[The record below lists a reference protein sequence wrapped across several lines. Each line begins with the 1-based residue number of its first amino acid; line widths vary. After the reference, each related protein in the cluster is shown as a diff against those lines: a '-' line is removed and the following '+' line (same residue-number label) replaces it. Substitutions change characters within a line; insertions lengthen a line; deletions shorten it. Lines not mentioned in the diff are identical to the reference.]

1 MVGTMNDQRGSNA
14 SILTKPASKYTN
26 WIRRLPS
33 YGAAAAIAGGH
44 PWSPFEPWLSPFL
57 PHITTVVLMLLIG
70 HLACQHWRVSMVLG
84 VASVVGVWAWINAH
98 QFQKSTVTPPSNGR
112 VISAGF
118 ANLGISAAPPLGSSD
133 ALQDWARENPFDLF
147 GVVECST
154 SQVEHIRSW
163 QKWHTVH
170 AEPEDDS
177 ADGIALFSMHPIR
190 SVKIARTPNARLD
203 HLTAV
208 VNAPGGTFQVEL
220 THPCPPVPG
229 WLHQRQ
235 AELDQLSTASAS
247 SDWPVLV
254 LGDLNETPFGSSWRE
269 LLTTSGLSAV
279 GPLSMPTWPS
289 QLKGIPV
296 PQWLGIRI
304 DHMLV
309 GSEWEAGPLKIGPKI
324 NSDHRPIRAKI
335 WLRHPGEA

>member
-1 MVGTMNDQRGSNA
+1 MIDQRGA
-14 SILTKPASKYTN
+14 SASTLPEQPSKSKRR
-26 WIRRLPS
+26 IRTMLACAS
-33 YGAAAAIAGGH
+33 TTAVAGSH
-44 PWSPFEPWLSPFL
+44 SWSPFEPWLSPFL
-57 PHITTVVLMLLIG
+57 PHATTLVLLVLIG
-70 HLACQHWRVSMVLG
+70 HLLGRNWWGSGVLA
-84 VASVVGVWAWINAH
+84 VAGFVGVWSWTDAL
-98 QFQKSTVTPPSNGR
+98 QFQKSTVPPPSDAT

-118 ANLGISAAPPLGSSD
+118 ANLGISKAPPLGTSN

-170 AEPEDDS
+170 AEPEDHS

-190 SVKIARTPNARLD
+190 SVKITRTPNSRLD
-203 HLTAV
+203 HLTAFV
-208 VNAPGGTFQVEL
+208 DAPGRTFRVEL

-235 AELDQLSTASAS
+235 AELIELSRASAS
-247 SDWPVLV
+247 SNWPVLV
-254 LGDLNETPFGSSWRE
+254 LGDLNETPFGSSWRQ
-269 LLTTSGLSAV
+269 LLKSSGLSPI
-279 GPLSMPTWPS
+279 GPLSTPTWPS

-309 GSEWEAGPLKIGPKI
+309 GPEWETGPLEVGPKI
-324 NSDHRPIRAKI
+324 TSDHRPIRATV
-335 WLRHPGEA
+335 WLLTPNKRGITQ

>member
-1 MVGTMNDQRGSNA
+1 MNDQRGSNA

-98 QFQKSTVTPPSNGR
+98 QFQKSTVTPPSNER

-163 QKWHTVH
+163 QKWHTVY

-254 LGDLNETPFGSSWRE
+254 LGDLNETPFGSSWRD

>member
-1 MVGTMNDQRGSNA
+1 MIDQRGA
-14 SILTKPASKYTN
+14 SVSTLPEQPSKSKKWVRTMLACASMA
-26 WIRRLPS
+26 PV
-33 YGAAAAIAGGH
+33 AGSQ
-44 PWSPFEPWLSPFL
+44 PWSPLEPWFSPFL
-57 PHITTVVLMLLIG
+57 PHATTLVVLVLIG
-70 HLACQHWRVSMVLG
+70 HLVGRHWRGAGVLTLAG
-84 VASVVGVWAWINAH
+84 FVGVWSWTNAL
-98 QFQKSTVTPPSNGR
+98 QFQKSMVLPQTDAF

-118 ANLGISAAPPLGSSD
+118 ANLGISKAPPLGSSD

-254 LGDLNETPFGSSWRE
+254 LGDLNETPFGSSWRD